1 MIRTALKTVF
11 AHKLRLLLT
20 ALSVMIGVA
29 FIAGT
34 FIFTDTIDNTF
45 SQLFDDV
52 FEGQDVIVQAESEFD
67 VGFSGPP
74 PIDEGILDTVL
85 TVPGVDAA
93 EGTVGGFAII
103 YDKEGEAIVPAGP
116 PTIGGSWTKDL
127 RLAGN
132 IAIRDGRAPTGPGE
146 VSIDAATAKG
156 NDLGV
161 GDVVKVQT
169 TNEVSEYEIVSII
182 GFGEADNLAGA
193 TFAGFE
199 LETAQRLFDLEG
211 KYSSIVVAAEEG
223 TSPDLLRN
231 GIATVLPAGV
241 EAVTATDEAAD
252 QSEALS
258 ESLGFLQTALLV
270 FALVAVFVAS
280 FIIQN
285 TFRIIV
291 RQRQKELALLRA
303 VGATG
308 SQVVWMVVIEAILV
322 GVVASV
328 LGIAFGFVIAQGL
341 TGVMS
346 GLGFDLPSTTAPLAM
361 RTIIVGVAVGLF
373 VTVAAAVLPAVRAS
387 RIPPV
392 AALQDVD
399 VQLRMSDRRRTI
411 IGSIVLVAG
420 IALIVNGLFGDV
432 LDLGP
437 LNELTAI
444 GVGALL
450 VFLAVSMLSSLI
462 VKPFARFLAPVLGF
476 IAPSNLLR
484 PVRRLLGRA
493 TGKDQ
498 LTGLLA
504 EQNSVRKP
512 RRTATTASALMIG
525 LALVAFF
532 FVLGDSIKS
541 SASAAIEEGLRAD
554 YVISVDGFSGGFS
567 PALGEELA
575 EQPEIGEVTQLR
587 FGFWDRDG
595 SDEFLMGVNTDN
607 IDETI
612 FLGVTQGSVAA
623 LGEGGV
629 MVHEDI
635 FEDEGWALGETIPM
649 GFATTGL
656 QQVPISGVFTEAGV
670 VQANFLVG
678 LDFYEENFEGFGTD
692 VDFVLAVKSA
702 AGVTPDT
709 ARAAVEAV
717 AADYPNA
724 NVRDQAE
731 YRQSQEDQVNTLLVL
746 FNALLILAVIIAV
759 FGIANTLALSIF
771 ERTREIGLLRA
782 VGMNRPQLRRMIRH
796 EAMIVAIIG
805 AVLGIIVGL
814 FFGIIVTS
822 ALASQGIDVLSIP
835 VAQIVFL
842 VIFGAFAGL
851 MAAILPARRAAKLNI
866 LEAIAY
872 E

>member
-1 MIRTALKTVF
+1 MIRTAFKTVF

-20 ALSVMIGVA
+20 AMSVMMGVA

-45 SQLFDDV
+45 NQLFEDV
-52 FEGQDVIVQAESEFD
+52 FEGQDVIVQGESEFD
-67 VGFSGPP
+67 VGFGGPP
-74 PIDEGILDTVL
+74 PIDVSVLDSVL
-85 TVPGVDAA
+85 AVPGVEVA
-93 EGTVGGFAII
+93 EGSVGGFAVI
-103 YDKEGEAIVPAGP
+103 YDKQGEAIVPTGP
-116 PTIGGSWTKDL
+116 PTLGGSWTEDP

-132 IAIRDGRAPTGPGE
+132 IDIRDGRAPTGPGE
-146 VSIDAATAKG
+146 VSVDARTAED
-156 NDLGV
+156 NDLVV
-161 GDVVKVQT
+161 GDVVKIQT
-169 TNEVSEYEIVSII
+169 PTQVAEFEIVTII
-182 GFGEADNLAGA
+182 GFGESDNLAGA

-199 LETAQRLFDLEG
+199 LATAQQLFELEG
-211 KYSSIVVAAEEG
+211 QYSTIVVIAEEG

-231 GIATVLPAGV
+231 SIATVLPEGV
-241 EAVTATDEAAD
+241 EAVTGADEAED

-322 GVVASV
+322 GVFASV
-328 LGIAFGFVIAQGL
+328 VGIAAGFLIAQGL
-341 TGVMS
+341 TSVMS
-346 GLGFDLPSTTAPLAM
+346 GIGFDLPSTTAPLAT
-361 RTIIVGVAVGLF
+361 RTILVGVGVGLF

-411 IGSIVLVAG
+411 IGAVVLVAG
-420 IALIVNGLFGDV
+420 VGMIVNGLFGDV

-450 VFLAVSMLSSLI
+450 VFLAVSMLSSLV
-462 VKPFARFLAPVLGF
+462 VKPAARFLGPILGF
-476 IAPSNLLR
+476 LAPSNLLR
-484 PVRRLLGRA
+484 PLRGL
-493 TGKDQ
+493 TGASSSKDK

-504 EQNSVRKP
+504 VQNSVRKP

-532 FVLGDSIKS
+532 FVLGDSIKA
-541 SASAAIEEGLRAD
+541 SAGAAIEEGLRAD

-575 EQPEIGEVTQLR
+575 EQPEVSAVTPLR

-595 SDEFLMGVNTDN
+595 SDEFLMGIDTET

-612 FLGVTQGSVAA
+612 FLGVTQGSVSA

-629 MVHEDI
+629 MVEEGI
-635 FEDEGWALGETIPM
+635 FEDEGWALGDVIPM

-656 QQVPISGVFTEAGV
+656 QQVPIAGVFTEAGV
-670 VQANFLVG
+670 VQANFLVS

-692 VDFVLAVKSA
+692 VDFVLAVKTADGLSLD
-702 AGVTPDT
+702 AGRTVVDEI
-709 ARAAVEAV
+709 ASE
-717 AADYPNA
+717 YPNA

-746 FNALLILAVIIAV
+746 FNALLILAVLIAV

-782 VGMNRPQLRRMIRH
+782 VGMSRPQVRRMIRH

-822 ALASQGIDVLSIP
+822 ALAAQGIDVLSIP
-835 VAQIVFL
+835 VAQITFL
-842 VIFGAFAGL
+842 VVFGAIAGL
-851 MAAILPARRAAKLNI
+851 IAALLPARRASRLDI
-866 LEAIAY
+866 LEAIAHI
-872 E
+872 